1 MKLSYNWLKDYLK
14 CDLSVQQI
22 AEAMTSIGI
31 EVDAVEETEVIE
43 GGLKGVVVAKVL
55 TCEPHPDSD
64 HLHITTVDDGGA
76 EPVQVVCGAPNV
88 AAGQKVLFAQVGAVL
103 PGDFKIKKSKIRGV
117 ESLGMICAEDEL
129 GLSEDHG
136 GIKVLPED
144 ALVGTPAKE
153 YLGIETQ
160 AVIEYEI
167 TANRVDAASHW
178 GVARDL
184 YAYLKLRGIPC
195 ELHKPEVEQAFAAL
209 PREKGG
215 RGLKV
220 QVVDPSGA
228 PRYCGLTIRGLKVGP
243 SPKWMQDRLIA
254 IGSRPIN
261 NIVDI
266 SNYVLFELGHPL
278 HTFDADKVAGQT
290 VVVRRAA
297 EGEPIKT
304 LDGVDRKLRATDM
317 VIANP
322 EGPMCIAG
330 VFGGEESG
338 VTDATVN
345 LFIEGAYFDPGSIRK
360 TSKSQQLQT
369 DASFRYERGA
379 DPDMALFG
387 LKRAAVLA
395 VELAGGQVSGEL
407 FESYPNPVE
416 RAKIEL
422 DYDRIQ
428 AFIGKQIGAETIDTI
443 LAALQYEFLSR
454 EGSKVTVAAP
464 LYMVDVT
471 RECDVVEE
479 ILRIY
484 GYDNIDLPKHMK
496 MSVNATPS
504 PEPEAVRNSISNFLA
519 ANGFVET
526 MNNSITKSD
535 YYEGLQT
542 FPADH
547 TVRIVNPLSQD
558 LNAMRQTLIL
568 NALEVIAYNANR
580 QMSSVKIFEYGSV
593 YQRLPEKSG
602 ETLEGYEEHTNFCL
616 AISGTPE
623 KSWNLAPRKSDFFAL
638 KGYLELLLARYGV
651 DLYQMWTDAAPS
663 DIFSEGVIYKL
674 PGQGKQLA
682 VLGTVNP
689 ALAKKFGVKQP
700 VFVCE
705 IDWPAF
711 FTLIKRGK
719 VAFKELPKFPEVRR
733 DLALLLDESVSYA
746 DLRATAFK
754 QSRKLLKSVSLF
766 DVYRGDKIPEGK
778 KQYALGF
785 VLQDLEKTLTDQD
798 VERVM
803 DGILNAFKNNFG
815 AQLR

>member
-1 MKLSYNWLKDYLK
+1 MKLSYSWLKDYLK
-14 CDLSVQQI
+14 CDLTAQQI
-22 AEAMTSIGI
+22 AEAMTAIGI

-43 GGLKGVVVAKVL
+43 GGLKEVVVAKVL
-55 TCEPHPDSD
+55 TCVEHPDSD

-88 AAGQKVLFAQVGAVL
+88 AAGQKVLFARVSAVL

-117 ESLGMICAEDEL
+117 ESFGMICAEDEL
-129 GLSEDHG
+129 GIGEDHS

-144 ALVGTPAKE
+144 APVGTPAKE

-178 GVARDL
+178 GVARDV
-184 YAYLKLRGIPC
+184 YAYLRLRGIPC
-195 ELHKPEVEQAFAAL
+195 ELAVPETEKAFASL
-209 PREKGG
+209 PHEKSGK
-215 RGLKV
+215 GLDV
-220 QVVDPSGA
+220 EVVAPDGA
-228 PRYCGLTIRGLKVGP
+228 PRYTGLTIRGIKVGP
-243 SPKWMQDRLIA
+243 SPKWMQDRLSA

-266 SNYVLFELGHPL
+266 SNYVLFELGQPL
-278 HTFDADKVAGQT
+278 HTFDADKVAGGK
-290 VVVRRAA
+290 VIVRRAA
-297 EGEPIKT
+297 EGEPIRT

-317 VIANP
+317 VIADAN
-322 EGPMCIAG
+322 GPMCIAG
-330 VFGGEESG
+330 VFGGEDSG
-338 VTDATVN
+338 VTEQTVN
-345 LFIEGAYFDPGSIRK
+345 LFIEGAYFEPGSIRK

-379 DPDMALFG
+379 DPEMALTG
-387 LKRAAVLA
+387 LKRAAALA
-395 VELAGGQVSGEL
+395 IELAGGKVSGEL
-407 FESYPNPVE
+407 FESYPNPLR
-416 RAKIEL
+416 RARIEL
-422 DYDRIQ
+422 DYDRIE
-428 AFIGKQIGAETIDTI
+428 AFIGKKIGHDTIDRI
-443 LAALQYEFLSR
+443 LEALQYNFVER
-454 EGSKVTVAAP
+454 EGARVTVEAP

-496 MSVNATPS
+496 MSVGPTPS

-519 ANGFVET
+519 ARGFVET
-526 MNNSITKSD
+526 MNNSITKSE
-535 YYEGLQT
+535 YYDSLQT
-542 FPADH
+542 FPAEKL
-547 TVRIVNPLSQD
+547 VRIVNPLSQD
-558 LNAMRQTLIL
+558 LNSMRQTLIL

-580 QMSSVKIFEYGSV
+580 QMNSVKIFEYGSV
-593 YQRLPEKSG
+593 YARVPEKG
-602 ETLEGYEEHTNFCL
+602 PETLEGYEEHPNFCI

-623 KSWNLAPRKSDFFAL
+623 KSWNTAPRKSDFFAL
-638 KGYLELLLARYGV
+638 KGTLELLLSRYGI

-663 DIFSEGVIYKL
+663 DIFAEGVVYKL

-682 VLGTVNP
+682 VLGTVSP

-705 IDWPAF
+705 ISWPAL

-719 VAFKELPKFPEVRR
+719 VSFKDLPKFPEVRR
-733 DLALLLDESVSYA
+733 DLALLLDESVAYA
-746 DLRATAFK
+746 DLRACAFK
-754 QSRKLLKSVSLF
+754 QAKKLLKSVTLF
-766 DVYRGDKIPEGK
+766 DVYRGDKIPAGK

-798 VERVM
+798 VERAM
-803 DGILNAFKNNFG
+803 DGILKAFVSNFG